1 MPRQR
6 SPSAVNV
13 GDDGV
18 GVAGCSVLDQ
28 GRGSRQHERGR
39 GGDGRHD
46 HDAQD
51 RPGPPPERDQR
62 DRRLDVGERRIE
74 AADRPGGERFE
85 AGQQDGV
92 LLMLHSV
99 RRVGED
105 RAPDVPFHV
114 QRVRL
119 GRPHRP
125 AVPDVESGGGTEA
138 EDPNREHCEEHKGGE
153 LERPGDRAGPG
164 KLELPEA
171 RRSPA
176 EDDPGDEQGG
186 DGQHAGGCRA
196 DVDPHHR
203 TQDRDEAARRE
214 AHGERQAEDG
224 RKPAS
229 VPPYSRQQH
238 DGRAHHRDAAVQQHE
253 SDRVAHDRRRPSQT
267 PSTTSTSA
275 KASEIGGEGAPKTI
289 TASALREVRG
299 RDSGVEVGEGDQPV
313 EAHLVAADVRAEGK
327 REALSRTKR
336 HAEAAERLR
345 CVSCDVCWIGSTGQ
359 GLVATMVQSAES
371 TSAVPDAEQQHHH
384 EGERGAPRR
393 DSCGSV
399 TKRARRR
406 RGRGGPFPSRRR

>member
-1 MPRQR
+1 MRSASRTQYPGSTRAPDVDVLGTRPVEPVDDHPRDRHGERARTKQR
-6 SPSAVNV
+6 DRPERPTEAPRHDGGGRHRRQGEQQPFALRGRRRREEEPREHERRTGALHEPDAETEKPERSER

-105 RAPDVPFHV
+105 GAPDVPFHV

-125 AVPDVESGGGTEA
+125 AVPDVESRGGTEA

-171 RRSPA
+171 WRSPA

-214 AHGERQAEDG
+214 AHGERQAEEG

-238 DGRAHHRDAAVQQHE
+238 DGRADHRDAAVQQHE
-253 SDRVAHDRRRPSQT
+253 PDRVAHDRRRPSQT

-289 TASALREVRG
+289 TASALARSE
-299 RDSGVEVGEGDQPV
+299 
-313 EAHLVAADVRAEGK
+313 
-327 REALSRTKR
+327 
-336 HAEAAERLR
+336 
-345 CVSCDVCWIGSTGQ
+345 
-359 GLVATMVQSAES
+359 VATA
-371 TSAVPDAEQQHHH
+371 
-384 EGERGAPRR
+384 G
-393 DSCGSV
+393 
-399 TKRARRR
+399 
-406 RGRGGPFPSRRR
+406 